1 MENNQRKKKYGA
13 GILAVS
19 LVIGLS
25 IGFCA
30 GFLIGGHTSSGDGIT
45 GESGVVP
52 PIETIQMAESGS
64 TETPDDNVIDRGSDD
79 TEEEP
84 IGSFA
89 VDDEP
94 VLTINDTVIYLS
106 EVNARAYMA
115 RDRYVSLYGEEPWS
129 QEVEDGITVAEYA
142 KNTMLEEMVRI
153 TILCGKADTYG
164 VEALTEDEKTRC
176 DLQADDYMAAL
187 GKNVAAQFSVEHEAM
202 LNIYEKDAL
211 SMKVY
216 NKILGELT
224 EDLRSEDAYMDMDDS
239 EFEQILMQK
248 FNELYTRWKEECI
261 IETTETWNQMVI
273 GAVG

>member
-1 MENNQRKKKYGA
+1 MENNHKKKKYGA

-30 GFLIGGHTSSGDGIT
+30 GFMIGGHTSSEENRSDEPGGM
-45 GESGVVP
+45 P
-52 PIETIQMAESGS
+52 AIETIQMAESGS
-64 TETPDDNVIDRGSDD
+64 SENTEGTVSDAASGE

-84 IGSFA
+84 MGSFA

-115 RDRYVSLYGEEPWS
+115 RDRYVSLYGEEPWN

-153 TILCGKADTYG
+153 TVLCGKVDTYG
-164 VEALTEDEKTRC
+164 VEALTEDEKAKC

-224 EDLRSEDAYMDMDDS
+224 EALRSEDEYKDMDDS

-248 FNELYTRWKEECI
+248 FNEQYEQWKDECR
-261 IETTETWNQMVI
+261 IEATEIWNQMVI